1 MRLIDSIK
9 ELQVKRGWSDGE
21 LSRQLGI
28 NQSQWSR
35 IQSGKREM
43 GLKFLH
49 AVAVLFPEIHF
60 PEIHQQIVDYVIKG
74 GD

>member
-9 ELQVKRGWSDGE
+9 ELQVKQEWSDGE

-49 AVAVLFPEIHF
+49 AVAVLFPEL
-60 PEIHQQIVDYVIKG
+60 QWQIADYVIKG